1 MEILMQGLVLMIAG
15 MSIVFAF
22 LAMLVFV
29 MVLSSKIIPRF
40 NHILPDDKP
49 RKKPAKTAALAHDDD
64 TSIAIAVAVAAAQ
77 TA

>member
-1 MEILMQGLVLMIAG
+1 MVILMQGLVLMIAG
-15 MSIVFAF
+15 MGIVYAF
-22 LAMLVFV
+22 LTVLVCVMML
-29 MVLSSKIIPRF
+29 SAKIIPRF

-49 RKKPAKTAALAHDDD
+49 RKKTAKAVPSVHDD